1 MTEGTGDYLSLPP
14 SPTTVRRVGTMDSN
28 RRASLSEHPPDE
40 RSPLLQ
46 APRSRIRIQS
56 THGSP
61 RHPHL
66 SRNQR
71 YPGNVAPLLVL
82 SRAPPP
88 SPPSLRSC
96 CRAMWFRMYPKHPT
110 PLPRLIMG
118 STAVPGHLVPPG
130 I

>member
-61 RHPHL
+61 RQPHH
-66 SRNQR
+66 SKNQS
-71 YPGNVAPLLVL
+71 YTGIVAPLLVL

-88 SPPSLRSC
+88 NPPTNQTSRQ
-96 CRAMWFRMYPKHPT
+96 AMWYRKYPKHPT
-110 PLPRLIMG
+110 P
-118 STAVPGHLVPPG
+118 
-130 I
+130 